1 VALVLADFDVRGRR
15 EVCVSFGVAPE
26 CRRVEILDSQGRS
39 RGARDTESVNLP
51 ELIHVDLDGD
61 GRDELLFRNAGRLC
75 AVRGDLTEIWSWPTR
90 EPIREVLPASPRH
103 AATVILSPSLGLDGA
118 TGRPTWSIDI
128 ARSFLSSSDGKS
140 LPRALTG
147 PDGTTI
153 CRVAMPATT
162 DGTHSPAQGLPARPA
177 VPGNDPRWER
187 PLPWVGPVEPYAHP
201 LVLLVM
207 GATLTNICIPVAIL
221 WLATRRRFWS
231 MRLLLALPVVVA
243 ILVAG
248 HSVLITLIPAK
259 AQPTS
264 WWSTPLD
271 ITVLSMSGLP
281 IVAYAV
287 ALVLSL
293 VRRRWRKTGLFIAGA
308 LLAAILIGAITLLFD
323 MLVVKPLI
331 EHYTWSGW
339 HQAVY
344 LGVYAVGTL
353 VLLLWPARRVAGL
366 VWRLARQRHAVISP
380 PS

>member
-1 VALVLADFDVRGRR
+1 MG
-15 EVCVSFGVAPE
+15 
-26 CRRVEILDSQGRS
+26 
-39 RGARDTESVNLP
+39 
-51 ELIHVDLDGD
+51 
-61 GRDELLFRNAGRLC
+61 
-75 AVRGDLTEIWSWPTR
+75 
-90 EPIREVLPASPRH
+90 
-103 AATVILSPSLGLDGA
+103 
-118 TGRPTWSIDI
+118 
-128 ARSFLSSSDGKS
+128 
-140 LPRALTG
+140 
-147 PDGTTI
+147 
-153 CRVAMPATT
+153 
-162 DGTHSPAQGLPARPA
+162 GLPIVAYATAFVLSLVR
-177 VPGNDPRWER
+177 VRW
-187 PLPWVGPVEPYAHP
+187 LKW
-201 LVLLVM
+201 
-207 GATLTNICIPVAIL
+207 
-221 WLATRRRFWS
+221 
-231 MRLLLALPVVVA
+231 LLALPVVAA

-248 HSVLITLIPAK
+248 HSVLITLIPAN

-323 MLVVKPLI
+323 MLLVKPLI

-353 VLLLWPARRVAGL
+353 VLLAWPARRVAGL
-366 VWRLARQRHAVISP
+366 VWRLVRQRHAVISP